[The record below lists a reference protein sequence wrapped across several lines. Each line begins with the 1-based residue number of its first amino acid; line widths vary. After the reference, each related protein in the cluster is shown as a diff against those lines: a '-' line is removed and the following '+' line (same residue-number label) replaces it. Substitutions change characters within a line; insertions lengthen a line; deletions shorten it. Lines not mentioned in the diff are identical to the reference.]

1 MNKNQ
6 LHSVQFSF
14 TKEERLCSRKLIQEV
29 FDSGKSF
36 SSNGFRISWKQHTSI
51 PFPAQVL
58 LTVPKKLVKKAVHRN
73 RIKRIMREVYRK
85 HKHQLYE
92 QLSNE
97 NKKIVFSIAYM
108 GKEEPVYAE
117 FETKIILTL
126 QRLFKEIEKNN

>member
-1 MNKNQ
+1 M
-6 LHSVQFSF
+6 QFSF

-29 FDSGKSF
+29 YDTGKSF
-36 SSNGFRISWKQHTSI
+36 HSNGFRINWKQQASI

-92 QLSNE
+92 QLTTG
-97 NKKIVFSIAYM
+97 NKKIVFSMAYI
-108 GKEEPVYAE
+108 GKEEPVYTE

>member
-1 MNKNQ
+1 M
-6 LHSVQFSF
+6 QFSF

-29 FDSGKSF
+29 YDTGKSF
-36 SSNGFRISWKQHTSI
+36 NSNGFRINWKHQASI

-92 QLSNE
+92 QLNNG